1 MQKSTPGRLKIECEK
16 QTTKTFRGKYM
27 YFIWLEKGFFKQITK
42 CSNHRKGISL
52 INVIP
57 LKF

>member
-27 YFIWLEKGFFKQITK
+27 YFIWLEKDFLNKSRNAQTTVK
-42 CSNHRKGISL
+42 EYY
-52 INVIP
+52 
-57 LKF
+57 